1 MSLNKLVINL
11 TGTTDIEV
19 AYSGTVSNIETA
31 SVSFNGSARPNAKKR
46 VKSPF
51 AYISSKEDDIYLI
64 INKLNQFK
72 VIYKNV
78 FTTKGNLNGGP
89 TVLSEITVTEQQ
101 IDESKC
107 TLSDD

>member
-1 MSLNKLVINL
+1 MSSNKLLINV
-11 TGTTDIEV
+11 TGTTHIEV
-19 AYSGTVSNIETA
+19 NYSGTVSNIETA
-31 SVSFNGSARPNAKKR
+31 VVSFNGSQRNAKKR
-46 VKSPF
+46 IKSPY
-51 AYISSKEDDIYLI
+51 AYVSIKRDDIYLI